1 MCWEKNIEKIVKK
14 GSSKSNPEHHHILKA
29 SSFSVTKAETIFVS
43 NVEKCKSEFSNLT
56 STKWFL
62 SDGESDGKTKNLKY
76 KCCVMFQD
84 KTCSSF
90 AQGSISYGKSALI
103 DPLRSEKQ
111 CPKYAYTVV

>member
-1 MCWEKNIEKIVKK
+1 MKK

-90 AQGSISYGKSALI
+90 AQGSTSYGKSALI